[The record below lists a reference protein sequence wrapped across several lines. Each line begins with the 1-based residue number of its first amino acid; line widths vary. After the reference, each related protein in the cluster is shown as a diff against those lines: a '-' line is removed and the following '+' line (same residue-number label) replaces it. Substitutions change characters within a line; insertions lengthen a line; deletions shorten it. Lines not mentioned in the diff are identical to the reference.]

1 MDSGIRLSQLNV
13 IDGGMAVNSQLLQF
27 LSDILDTKVLQP
39 KYHHTTAA
47 GEAYAAGLRDSLEEI
62 TKLWVEG
69 KRVSP
74 DISEEAQL

>member
-39 KYHHTTAA
+39 KYLQTTAA